1 MGLRFR
7 RSIKLVPG
15 VRLNIGL
22 RRASLSIGGKGFTY
36 NVGSTG
42 SRVTVGIPGSGLS
55 YSTNL
60 QHQNPATLL
69 ANTMPARKRYSATP
83 FVVMAFV
90 LGLIYI
96 AYQPT
101 SPAGKSVPANT
112 SAPPS
117 SRADITGTIA
127 QPVLEEN
134 RAIEGP
140 IPLPRPRTRSRDDG
154 VGPPLQLVPQQ

>member
-7 RSIKLVPG
+7 RSIRLVPG

-22 RRASLSIGGKGFTY
+22 RRASLSIGGKGLTY
-36 NVGSTG
+36 NLGSNG

-69 ANTMPARKRYSATP
+69 ANSLPARKRYSATP
-83 FVVMAFV
+83 FVVIAYI

-96 AYQPT
+96 AYQSA
-101 SPAGKSVPANT
+101 SPAGRPAPVNT
-112 SAPPS
+112 STLPPLP
-117 SRADITGTIA
+117 ADITGTIL
-127 QPVLEEN
+127 QPASEES
-134 RAIEGP
+134 RLIEGP
-140 IPLPRPRTRSRDDG
+140 VPLPRPRTRPRSES
-154 VGPPLQLVPQQ
+154 VGPPLQLIPQQ